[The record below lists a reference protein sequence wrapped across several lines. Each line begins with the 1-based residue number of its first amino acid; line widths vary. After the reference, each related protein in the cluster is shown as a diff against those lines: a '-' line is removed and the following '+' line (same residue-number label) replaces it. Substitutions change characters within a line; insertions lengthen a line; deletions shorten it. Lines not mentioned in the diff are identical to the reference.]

1 MENVCPLRLIGL
13 KRKRSKK
20 KKEKNMIN
28 KEQVI
33 TNIGSGWH
41 SHIETIYTMLSELS
55 FCSGVYLVERNNGM
69 LRVIFS
75 RTDLTTPA
83 QEFILKA
90 IEYKIERLTAKM
102 CEECGL
108 YGIRRTELPIIKTLC
123 TRCYAF
129 EYSKLNPVPSL
140 VANQKPQIV

>member
-1 MENVCPLRLIGL
+1 
-13 KRKRSKK
+13 
-20 KKEKNMIN
+20 MIN

-41 SHIETIYTMLSELS
+41 SYIDMIYSVLPELS
-55 FCSGVYLVERNNGM
+55 FCSGVYLIERNNGM

-75 RTDLTTPA
+75 RTNLTTQE
-83 QEFILKA
+83 QEFILKS
-90 IEYKIERLTAKM
+90 IEYKIERLTAKV
-102 CEECGL
+102 CEECGH
-108 YGIRRTELPIIKTLC
+108 YGVRRTELPEIKTLC

>member
-1 MENVCPLRLIGL
+1 MPFALNWV
-13 KRKRSKK
+13 KK
-20 KKEKNMIN
+20 KKKQKEKEKSMIN

-41 SHIETIYTMLSELS
+41 SHIETIYAMLPELS
-55 FCSGVYLVERNNGM
+55 FCSGVYLIERKNGM

-83 QEFILKA
+83 QDFILKS
-90 IEYKIERLTAKM
+90 IEYKIERLTAKV
-102 CEECGL
+102 CEECGQ
-108 YGIRRTELPIIKTLC
+108 YGVRRTELPTVKTLC

-140 VANQKPQIV
+140 VANQQPQIV